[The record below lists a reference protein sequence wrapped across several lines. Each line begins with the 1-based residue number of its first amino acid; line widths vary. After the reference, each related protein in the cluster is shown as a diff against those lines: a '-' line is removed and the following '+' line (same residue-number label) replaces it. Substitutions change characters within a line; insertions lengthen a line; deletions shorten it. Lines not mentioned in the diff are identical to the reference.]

1 METITKWVQGKWFY
15 DLAVFVSRLYAIIF
29 HDLKVEGR
37 ENIPHDDRGV
47 ILAANHISSLDPP
60 TLGST
65 FTREVRFMAKKE
77 LFEHRYLR
85 ALYLG
90 LRAFP
95 VDREK
100 SDMGAIK
107 FALRSLK
114 EGVGVGVFVQGTRFR
129 QDEGAFSGA
138 AFLASRA
145 DVPIVPTAIWR
156 DGRKFRVAY
165 GEPITVLGSS
175 KEDLETTT
183 RLIMQRINNM
193 LPESAR
199 TAVLTTSRQDIPA
212 QDTPAAKSS

>member
-1 METITKWVQGKWFY
+1 METITRWVQGKWFFN
-15 DLAVFVSRLYAIIF
+15 LAVFVFRIYAIIF
-29 HDLKVEGR
+29 HNLKVEGR
-37 ENIPHDDRGV
+37 ENIPHDNRGV

-107 FALRSLK
+107 YALRSLK

-145 DVPIVPTAIWR
+145 DVPIVPTAVWR
-156 DGRKFRVAY
+156 DGRKFRVRY
-165 GEPITVLGSS
+165 GEPIEVTGSS
-175 KEDLETTT
+175 KDDLAATTH
-183 RLIMQRINNM
+183 LIMERINAL
-193 LPESAR
+193 LPEYAR
-199 TAVLTTSRQDIPA
+199 ISRHRISRHTTAH
-212 QDTPAAKSS
+212 TPAPQPSQD

>member
-1 METITKWVQGKWFY
+1 METITRWVQGKWFF
-15 DLAVFVSRLYAIIF
+15 DLAVFVFRLYAIIF
-29 HDLKVEGR
+29 HDLKVQGK
-37 ENIPHDDRGV
+37 ENIPPAKQGRGV

-77 LFEHRYLR
+77 LFENRYLR

-107 FALRSLK
+107 YALRSLK

-145 DVPIVPTAIWR
+145 NVPIVPTAIWR

-165 GEPITVLGSS
+165 GAPIEVLGSS
-175 KEDLETTT
+175 KDDLAATTHLIMERINALLPEHARISRATTT
-183 RLIMQRINNM
+183 NA
-193 LPESAR
+193 P
-199 TAVLTTSRQDIPA
+199 TAKPA
-212 QDTPAAKSS
+212 QG

>member
-1 METITKWVQGKWFY
+1 METITKWVQGKWFF
-15 DLAVFVSRLYAIIF
+15 DLAVFVFRLYAIVF
-29 HDLKVEGR
+29 HNLKVKGT
-37 ENIPHDDRGV
+37 ENVPHDRGV

-77 LFEHRYLR
+77 LFENRYSR

-114 EGVGVGVFVQGTRFR
+114 EGVGIGVFVQGTRFR
-129 QDEGAFSGA
+129 QDEGAFTGA

-145 DVPIVPTAIWR
+145 KVPIVPTAIWR
-156 DGRKFRVAY
+156 EGRKFRVHY
-165 GEPITVLGSS
+165 GEPLEVLGSS
-175 KEDLETTT
+175 KEDLEATT
-183 RLIMQRINNM
+183 RLVMERINTL
-193 LPESAR
+193 LPTTAR
-199 TAVLTTSRQDIPA
+199 ILTT
-212 QDTPAAKSS
+212 TPNPTDNTSAEPS